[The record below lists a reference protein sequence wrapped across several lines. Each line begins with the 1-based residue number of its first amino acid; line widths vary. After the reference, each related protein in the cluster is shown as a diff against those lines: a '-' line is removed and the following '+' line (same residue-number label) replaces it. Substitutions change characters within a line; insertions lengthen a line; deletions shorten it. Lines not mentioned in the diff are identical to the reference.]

1 MKIIAFL
8 TILISLNLT
17 HSQPIYKNCDEG
29 TNDAITHF
37 NSNKYTLT
45 TLGQVYFPEFQD
57 FQIKV
62 AKEKYGITLTHSD
75 CVLFPYNSCY
85 KKTMRELVLKK
96 FGNNIEEKIYREA
109 LVNLKKS
116 KKYTEE
122 IKPKIDTG
130 YIFNP
135 AHINAEFP
143 KENGSLQYFLF
154 NNTQELKKMKYWS
167 ALVDVIIEK
176 DGSITFL
183 KFNKKLDQE
192 VEGEINRL
200 LLIMPKWKPA
210 TYYEEKVRSKKTIS
224 FSCLYEL
231 ELKNR
236 IRKEK
241 YKKQ

>member
-8 TILISLNLT
+8 TILVSINFV
-17 HSQPIYKNCDEG
+17 HSQSIYKSCDEG
-29 TNDAITHF
+29 TNDAISHF
-37 NSNKYTLT
+37 NSKKYTLT

-62 AKEKYGITLTHSD
+62 AKEKYGITLTRSD

-96 FGNNIEEKIYREA
+96 FGTNIEEKIYREA

-116 KKYTEE
+116 KKYIEE

-130 YIFNP
+130 YVFNP

-143 KENGSLQYFLF
+143 KEYGTIKNFLLH
-154 NNTQELKKMKYWS
+154 NTQELKKMKYWS
-167 ALVDVIIEK
+167 VLADVIIEK
-176 DGSITFL
+176 DGSISFL
-183 KFNKKLDQE
+183 KFNKEDLNEE
-192 VEGEINRL
+192 VEYEIRRL

-210 TYYEEKVRSKKTIS
+210 TYYEEKVRSKRTIS
-224 FSCLYEL
+224 FSCRYNL
-231 ELKNR
+231 EIMNR
-236 IRKEK
+236 IRKERK
-241 YKKQ
+241 